1 MKVTVSVQWPDVSAE
16 ERETLMA
23 DVENFYKN
31 ELEPKLVGEYAGMV
45 IVIDARSREY
55 EIATEDNPF
64 IHDRLLRRCPDAV
77 PYTARIGREHL
88 YFVGAIS

>member
-1 MKVTVSVQWPDVSAE
+1 MKVKVSVQWPEVSAE
-16 ERETLMA
+16 ERETLIA
-23 DVENFYKN
+23 DIESFYKN
-31 ELEPKLVGEYAGMV
+31 ELEPNLVEEYEGMV

-64 IHDRLLRRCPDAV
+64 IHDRLLRRCPNAV

-88 YFVGAIS
+88 YFLGGAA

>member
-31 ELEPKLVGEYAGMV
+31 ELEPKLVGEYADTV
-45 IVIDARSREY
+45 IVVDARSREY